1 MNRMEL
7 AGEDLGATMDGFLSN
22 FALDTLIIG
31 NPGGGSGAYL
41 QLVDWFPNQDP
52 GPFSDALYVH
62 NILVYNDSTLDMNFL
77 NIYYDGLLVVEGT
90 GQIING
96 VPQYIP
102 EPAMISLLVLGWFA
116 LIRRRSHT

>member
-1 MNRMEL
+1 MVN
-7 AGEDLGATMDGFLSN
+7 
-22 FALDTLIIG
+22 
-31 NPGGGSGAYL
+31 
-41 QLVDWFPNQDP
+41 WFVNQDP
-52 GPFSDALYVH
+52 GPLSEALYVH
-62 NILVYNDSTLDMNFL
+62 NIYVYDGNTLDMNLL

-116 LIRRRSHT
+116 LIRRRCNT